1 MRKARDGPALV
12 CVSLMARKLLLIVL
26 VVALFLELVLT
37 GGAFFAPVFTLT
49 QFGVKSGPNTTFL
62 VYIVAWLLLFV
73 SLVAAV
79 AVAQV
84 WQRRSSC
91 VTWCYLLGLWWIGIG
106 IGIYYSFGKPDNLLL
121 DSLKGLLIVVLTWRC
136 QVTRI
141 MTRRY

>member
-1 MRKARDGPALV
+1 
-12 CVSLMARKLLLIVL
+12 MARKLLLIVL